1 MENINTGMI
10 MDGVTQTPELKQAK
24 ENLNEAVGLNQDQI
38 MEAMARYKAA
48 HTPKVREYKVGRNDS
63 CPCGSNKK
71 YKNCCL
77 KTGKYE
83 NYKPIK

>member
-1 MENINTGMI
+1 MENDIKTGMI
-10 MDGVTQTPELKQAK
+10 MDGVSQSKEQKEAK
-24 ENLNEAVGLNQDQI
+24 DNLNEAIGINQERLK
-38 MEAMARYKAA
+38 EAMARYKAA
-48 HTPKVREYKVGRNDS
+48 HTPYVRSNKKIGRNDL

-83 NYKPIK
+83 K